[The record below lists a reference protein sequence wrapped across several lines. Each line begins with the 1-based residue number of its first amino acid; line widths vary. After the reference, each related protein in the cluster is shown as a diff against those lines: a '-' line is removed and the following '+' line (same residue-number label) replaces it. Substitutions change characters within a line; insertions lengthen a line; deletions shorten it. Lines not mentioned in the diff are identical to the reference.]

1 MIGTPSKG
9 TFSTT
14 PQPAG
19 HIHKAPDTTPFVQE
33 LLVISP
39 DLKSVMAPE
48 AKTELKIPFLQ
59 DQKVFCF
66 RVKSHMSKHTRTCLK
81 LSQIR
86 E

>member
-1 MIGTPSKG
+1 M
-9 TFSTT
+9 
-14 PQPAG
+14 
-19 HIHKAPDTTPFVQE
+19 QE

-59 DQKVFCF
+59 DQKVCF